1 MQGLRVNRLKILL
14 DLVDPLDKSSGSS
27 SGRPGSKNGLCG
39 SEATIAG
46 IKGAKGML
54 RGSWNLFRRFILVS
68 LVLVLTN
75 YGCVVAQREGSSRQ
89 VTSGPGLWDF
99 LPKAPTIAMYEGTR
113 VYPDGSTSHITH
125 TSYLIRIS
133 EKGSETL
140 VRTYEEEEKT
150 ALGPQLNEVTT
161 VYEVT
166 SGHIA
171 LVSANITKRGVIAQ
185 RKERIIY
192 NPPWVLL
199 QWPLRKGDTWEQ
211 KVLFR
216 VETERAPEEV
226 PAHISSVVRGE
237 EIIHTSIGK
246 VRTWRIEQIVRE
258 DKEKFI
264 YWWARGRWLVKWQSE
279 GRENTSLEIVEFK
292 EPVR

>member
-1 MQGLRVNRLKILL
+1 MQGLRVTRLKILL
-14 DLVDPLDKSSGSS
+14 DLADPLDKSSGG
-27 SGRPGSKNGLCG
+27 SGGRRGSKNGVCG
-39 SEATIAG
+39 IEATIAG
-46 IKGAKGML
+46 IQGAKGML
-54 RGSWNLFRRFILVS
+54 SGSWNLFRRFILVS

-75 YGCVVAQREGSSRQ
+75 YGCVVAQRQGSSRQ
-89 VTSGPGLWDF
+89 VSSGPGLWDF
-99 LPKAPTIAMYEGTR
+99 LPKAPTIAKYEGTR
-113 VYPDGSTSHITH
+113 VYPDGSTSQITH

-133 EKGSETL
+133 EKGSEHL

-150 ALGPQLNEVTT
+150 ALGPQLNEV
-161 VYEVT
+161 
-166 SGHIA
+166 SHIA

-185 RKERIIY
+185 LKERIIY
-192 NPPWVLL
+192 NPPWVLM

-216 VETERAPEEV
+216 VETET
-226 PAHISSVVRGE
+226 AHISSVVRGE
-237 EIIHTSIGK
+237 EIIHTSVGK
-246 VRTWRIEQIVRE
+246 VRTWRIEQTVRE

-264 YWWARGRWLVKWQSE
+264 YWWTRGKWLVKWQSE

>member
-1 MQGLRVNRLKILL
+1 
-14 DLVDPLDKSSGSS
+14 
-27 SGRPGSKNGLCG
+27 
-39 SEATIAG
+39 
-46 IKGAKGML
+46 ML
-54 RGSWNLFRRFILVS
+54 SGSWNLFRRFILVS

-89 VTSGPGLWDF
+89 ASSGPGLWDF
-99 LPKAPTIAMYEGTR
+99 LPKAPTIAKYEGTR
-113 VYPDGSTSHITH
+113 VYPDGSTSKITH

-133 EKGSETL
+133 EKGSEHL

-150 ALGPQLNEVTT
+150 VLGPQLNEVTT

-185 RKERIIY
+185 LKERIIY
-192 NPPWVLL
+192 DPPWVLL

-216 VETERAPEEV
+216 VETETAPEEV

-237 EIIHTSIGK
+237 EIIHTSVGK
-246 VRTWRIEQIVRE
+246 VRTWRIEQTVRE